1 MRVLATIALSFTAG
15 CLAAVVLPWDGWLL
29 WAAGALLCAGIAVL
43 LLKRKLAGKKYLHL
57 RLLLILF
64 SMAAS
69 LLYTAAYQRVIVA
82 PLADNYGE
90 VLPFEGTVVD
100 YPVATNSG
108 AKVMISIGFGQ
119 KAVYYGDETLLTLQP
134 GQKLRGSA
142 YWQNAMHI
150 RDDAITTFSSRGV
163 YVLLYDRSD
172 VTAEQGSAGSLLW
185 LPQRAARAVQEQ
197 VRKIW
202 RDDTTAGFVSA
213 ILTGDRTGLTIEDET
228 AMSEAGLSHLFA
240 VSGLHCTFLVTLLGL
255 LIRPGRRRLF
265 AACAIASLF
274 FYMLMAGL
282 SPSIVRSC
290 IMLSFVLTAPL
301 VRRDSDGLT
310 SLSAALL
317 VILLCNP
324 YAAASISLQLSFA
337 ATMGILLCG
346 GRLYRF
352 FMKLEVEQALL
363 RRLWSFLAANVSASL
378 GALVFT
384 IPLTA
389 WYFNIFTLLSPLS
402 NLLVVPAASW
412 TFVASFLTVLL
423 GFVWLPGA
431 QFVGWVVWA
440 LVYYAL
446 WIARMVMAVP
456 GHALYLSN
464 RYLKYWLGYV
474 YAMFGVCCFSRGRR
488 KYVLSGVLAALT
500 LMLTVWLGGAEYR
513 YGSLGVLTLDVGQG
527 ESVLLYSEEAAVL
540 VDCGSSNTYIDAG
553 QVAADQIATMGFD
566 RLSAI
571 VVTHYH
577 ADHTNGLYE
586 LMARVPADRLYLP
599 RIEDEYGVRDRL
611 EALAERYGMDV
622 VYVEREGSYPMG
634 QASLRLYPPL
644 GEGDLNEQG
653 LTVLCSAGD
662 YDVLITG
669 DMAGSTEK
677 KLIEQYPLPDI
688 ELLVVS
694 HHGSKHSSTTEFLET
709 LQPETAVISVGDN
722 SYGHPSNEA
731 LLRLVAAGCEIYR
744 TDLQGNVLLTVKG
757 EESWQ
762 AKTK

>member
-1 MRVLATIALSFTAG
+1 MRVLATIALSFAAG

-43 LLKRKLAGKKYLHL
+43 LLKRKLAGKKYLRL

-108 AKVMISIGFGQ
+108 AKVTISIGFGQ

-213 ILTGDRTGLTIEDET
+213 MLTGDRTGLTIEDET

-255 LIRPGRRRLF
+255 LIPPVRRRLF
-265 AACAIASLF
+265 AVCAMVVLA
-274 FYMLMAGL
+274 FYMLMAGM

-290 IMLSFVLTAPL
+290 IMLLLVLTAPIF
-301 VRRDSDGLT
+301 RRDSDGPT
-310 SLSAALL
+310 SLGAALL
-317 VILLCNP
+317 LILLVNP
-324 YAAASISLQLSFA
+324 HAIASVSLQLSFA

-346 GRLYRF
+346 ERLYER
-352 FMKLEVEQALL
+352 MSKREISNVWL
-363 RRLWSFLAANVSASL
+363 RRLRSFLAASIASSL

-389 WYFNIFTLLSPLS
+389 WYFNIFTLFSPLS
-402 NLLVVPAASW
+402 NLLVVPAAGW
-412 TFVASFLTVLL
+412 AFMASFCTVLL

-431 QFVGWVVWA
+431 RFAGWLVWA
-440 LVYYAL
+440 LVHYAL
-446 WIARMVMAVP
+446 WVAQAVMAVP
-456 GHALYLSN
+456 GHALYFSN

-474 YAMFGVCCFSRGRR
+474 YLLFGVCCLSRGRR
-488 KYVLSGVLAALT
+488 KYVIAGVLAALT
-500 LMLTVWLGGAEYR
+500 LVLTVWLGGAEYR

-527 ESVLLYSEEAAVL
+527 ESVLLYSNGAAVL
-540 VDCGSSNTYIDAG
+540 VDCGSSNTYVDAG
-553 QVAADQIATMGFD
+553 GVAADQIATMGFD
-566 RLSAI
+566 RLDAI

-677 KLIEQYPLPDI
+677 KLTERYPLPDI
-688 ELLVVS
+688 ELLVVG
-694 HHGSKHSSTTEFLET
+694 HHGSKYSSTREFLDAVR
-709 LQPETAVISVGDN
+709 PETAVISVGDN
-722 SYGHPSNEA
+722 SYGHPTDEA
-731 LLRLVAAGCEIYR
+731 LLRLMAAGCEIYR
-744 TDLQGNVLLTVKG
+744 TDLQGNILLTVKG
-757 EESWQ
+757 EE
-762 AKTK
+762 

>member
-1 MRVLATIALSFTAG
+1 MRVLATIALSFAAG

-43 LLKRKLAGKKYLHL
+43 LLKRKLAGKKYLRL

-108 AKVMISIGFGQ
+108 AKVTISIGFGQ

-213 ILTGDRTGLTIEDET
+213 MLTGDRTGLTIEDET

-255 LIRPGRRRLF
+255 LIPPVRRRLF
-265 AACAIASLF
+265 AVCAMVVLA
-274 FYMLMAGL
+274 FYMLMAGM

-290 IMLSFVLTAPL
+290 IMLLLVLTAPIF
-301 VRRDSDGLT
+301 RRDSDGPT
-310 SLSAALL
+310 SLGAALL
-317 VILLCNP
+317 LILLVNP
-324 YAAASISLQLSFA
+324 HAIASVSLQLSFA

-346 GRLYRF
+346 ERLYER
-352 FMKLEVEQALL
+352 MSKREISNVWL
-363 RRLWSFLAANVSASL
+363 RRLRSFLAASIASSL

-389 WYFNIFTLLSPLS
+389 WYFNIFTLFSPLS
-402 NLLVVPAASW
+402 NLLVVPTAGWA
-412 TFVASFLTVLL
+412 FMASFCTVLM

-431 QFVGWVVWA
+431 QFAGWLVWA
-440 LVYYAL
+440 LVHYAL
-446 WIARMVMAVP
+446 WVAQAVMAVP
-456 GHALYLSN
+456 GHALYFSN

-474 YAMFGVCCFSRGRR
+474 YLLFGVCCLSRGRR
-488 KYVLSGVLAALT
+488 KYVIAGVLAALT
-500 LMLTVWLGGAEYR
+500 LVLTVWLGGAEYR

-527 ESVLLYSEEAAVL
+527 ESVLLYSNGAAVL
-540 VDCGSSNTYIDAG
+540 VDCGSSNTYVDAG
-553 QVAADQIATMGFD
+553 GVAADQIATMGFD
-566 RLSAI
+566 RLDAI

-677 KLIEQYPLPDI
+677 KLTERYPLPDI
-688 ELLVVS
+688 ELLVVG
-694 HHGSKHSSTTEFLET
+694 HHGSKYSSTREFLDAVR
-709 LQPETAVISVGDN
+709 PETAVISVGDN
-722 SYGHPSNEA
+722 SYGHPTDEA
-731 LLRLVAAGCEIYR
+731 LLRLMAAGCEIYR
-744 TDLQGNVLLTVKG
+744 TDLQGNILLTVKG
-757 EESWQ
+757 EE
-762 AKTK
+762 

>member
-1 MRVLATIALSFTAG
+1 MRVLATIALSFAAG

-29 WAAGALLCAGIAVL
+29 WAAGALCAGIAVL
-43 LLKRKLAGKKYLHL
+43 LLKRKLAGKKYLRL

-108 AKVMISIGFGQ
+108 AKVTISIGFGQ

-213 ILTGDRTGLTIEDET
+213 MLTGDRTGLTIEDET

-255 LIRPGRRRLF
+255 LIPPVRRRLF
-265 AACAIASLF
+265 AVCAMVVLA
-274 FYMLMAGL
+274 FYMLMAGM

-290 IMLSFVLTAPL
+290 IMLLLVLTAPIF
-301 VRRDSDGLT
+301 RRDSDGPT
-310 SLSAALL
+310 SLGAALL
-317 VILLCNP
+317 LILLVNP
-324 YAAASISLQLSFA
+324 HAIASVSLQLSFA

-346 GRLYRF
+346 ERLYER
-352 FMKLEVEQALL
+352 MSKREISNVWL
-363 RRLWSFLAANVSASL
+363 RRLRSFLAASIASSL

-389 WYFNIFTLLSPLS
+389 WYFNIFTLFSPLS
-402 NLLVVPAASW
+402 NLLVVPAAGW
-412 TFVASFLTVLL
+412 AFMASFCTVLL

-431 QFVGWVVWA
+431 QFAGWLVWA
-440 LVYYAL
+440 LVHYAL
-446 WIARMVMAVP
+446 WVAQAVMAVP
-456 GHALYLSN
+456 GHALYFSN

-474 YAMFGVCCFSRGRR
+474 YLLFGVCCLSRGRR
-488 KYVLSGVLAALT
+488 KYVIAGVLAALT
-500 LMLTVWLGGAEYR
+500 LVLTVWLGGAEYR

-527 ESVLLYSEEAAVL
+527 ESVLLYSNGAAVL
-540 VDCGSSNTYIDAG
+540 VDCGSSNTYVDAG
-553 QVAADQIATMGFD
+553 GVAADQIATMGFD
-566 RLSAI
+566 RLDAI

-677 KLIEQYPLPDI
+677 KLTERYLLPDI
-688 ELLVVS
+688 ELLVVG
-694 HHGSKHSSTTEFLET
+694 HHGSKYSSTREFLDAVR
-709 LQPETAVISVGDN
+709 PETAVISVGDN
-722 SYGHPSNEA
+722 SYGHPTDEA
-731 LLRLVAAGCEIYR
+731 LLRLMAAGCEIYR
-744 TDLQGNVLLTVKG
+744 TDLQGNILLTVKG
-757 EESWQ
+757 EE
-762 AKTK
+762 

>member
-1 MRVLATIALSFTAG
+1 MRVLATIALSFAAG

-43 LLKRKLAGKKYLHL
+43 LLKRKLAGKKYLRL

-108 AKVMISIGFGQ
+108 AKVTISIGFGQ

-150 RDDAITTFSSRGV
+150 RDDAITTFSSRGM

-213 ILTGDRTGLTIEDET
+213 MLTGDRTGLTIEDET

-255 LIRPGRRRLF
+255 LIPPVRRRLF
-265 AACAIASLF
+265 AVCAMVVLA
-274 FYMLMAGL
+274 FYMLMAGM

-290 IMLSFVLTAPL
+290 IMLLLVLTAPIF
-301 VRRDSDGLT
+301 RRDSDGPT
-310 SLSAALL
+310 SLGAALL
-317 VILLCNP
+317 LILLVNP
-324 YAAASISLQLSFA
+324 HAIASVSLQLSFA

-346 GRLYRF
+346 ERLYER
-352 FMKLEVEQALL
+352 MSKREISNVWL
-363 RRLWSFLAANVSASL
+363 RRLRSFLAASIASSL

-389 WYFNIFTLLSPLS
+389 WYFNIFTLFSPLS
-402 NLLVVPAASW
+402 NLLVVPAAGW
-412 TFVASFLTVLL
+412 AFMASFCTVLL

-431 QFVGWVVWA
+431 QFAGWLVWA
-440 LVYYAL
+440 LVHYAL
-446 WIARMVMAVP
+446 WVAQAVMAVP
-456 GHALYLSN
+456 GHALYFSN

-474 YAMFGVCCFSRGRR
+474 YLLFGVCCLSRGRR
-488 KYVLSGVLAALT
+488 KYVIAGVLAALT
-500 LMLTVWLGGAEYR
+500 LVLTVWLGGAEYR

-527 ESVLLYSEEAAVL
+527 ESVLLYSNGVAVL
-540 VDCGSSNTYIDAG
+540 VDCGSSNTYVDAG
-553 QVAADQIATMGFD
+553 GVAADQIATMGFD
-566 RLSAI
+566 RLDAI

-677 KLIEQYPLPDI
+677 KLTERYPLPDI
-688 ELLVVS
+688 ELLVVG
-694 HHGSKHSSTTEFLET
+694 HHGSKYSSTREFLDAVR
-709 LQPETAVISVGDN
+709 PETAVISVGDN
-722 SYGHPSNEA
+722 SYGHPTDEA
-731 LLRLVAAGCEIYR
+731 LLRLMAAGCEIYR
-744 TDLQGNVLLTVKG
+744 TDLQGNILLTVKG
-757 EESWQ
+757 EE
-762 AKTK
+762 

>member
-1 MRVLATIALSFTAG
+1 MRVLATIALSFAAG

-43 LLKRKLAGKKYLHL
+43 LLKRKLAGKKYLRL

-69 LLYTAAYQRVIVA
+69 LLYAAAYQRVIVA

-108 AKVMISIGFGQ
+108 AKVTISIGFGQ

-255 LIRPGRRRLF
+255 LIPPVRRRLF
-265 AACAIASLF
+265 AVCAMVVLA
-274 FYMLMAGL
+274 FYMLMAGM

-290 IMLSFVLTAPL
+290 IMLLLVLTAPIF
-301 VRRDSDGLT
+301 RRDSDGPT
-310 SLSAALL
+310 SLGAALL
-317 VILLCNP
+317 LILLVNP
-324 YAAASISLQLSFA
+324 HAIASVSLQLSFA

-346 GRLYRF
+346 ERLYER
-352 FMKLEVEQALL
+352 MSKREISNVWL
-363 RRLWSFLAANVSASL
+363 RRLRSFLAASIASSL

-389 WYFNIFTLLSPLS
+389 WYFNIFTLFSPLS
-402 NLLVVPAASW
+402 NLLVVPAAGW
-412 TFVASFLTVLL
+412 AFMASFCTVLL

-431 QFVGWVVWA
+431 QFAGWLVWA
-440 LVYYAL
+440 LVHYAL
-446 WIARMVMAVP
+446 WVAQAVMAVP
-456 GHALYLSN
+456 GHALYFSN

-474 YAMFGVCCFSRGRR
+474 YLLFGVCCLSRGRR
-488 KYVLSGVLAALT
+488 KYVIAGVLAALT
-500 LMLTVWLGGAEYR
+500 LVLTVWLGGAEYR

-527 ESVLLYSEEAAVL
+527 ESVLLYSNGAAVL
-540 VDCGSSNTYIDAG
+540 VDCGSSNTYVDAG
-553 QVAADQIATMGFD
+553 GVAADQIATMGFD
-566 RLSAI
+566 RLDAI

-677 KLIEQYPLPDI
+677 KLTERYSLPDI
-688 ELLVVS
+688 ELLVVG
-694 HHGSKHSSTTEFLET
+694 HHGSKYSSTREFLDAVR
-709 LQPETAVISVGDN
+709 PETAVISVGDN
-722 SYGHPSNEA
+722 SYGHPTDEA
-731 LLRLVAAGCEIYR
+731 LLRLMAAGCEIYR
-744 TDLQGNVLLTVKG
+744 TDLQGNILLTVKG
-757 EESWQ
+757 EE
-762 AKTK
+762 

>member
-1 MRVLATIALSFTAG
+1 MRVLATIALSFAAG

-43 LLKRKLAGKKYLHL
+43 LLKRKLAGKKYLRL

-108 AKVMISIGFGQ
+108 AKVTISIGFGQ

-150 RDDAITTFSSRGV
+150 RDDTITTFSSRGV

-213 ILTGDRTGLTIEDET
+213 MLTGDRTGLTIEDET

-255 LIRPGRRRLF
+255 LIPPVRRRLF
-265 AACAIASLF
+265 AVCAMVVLA
-274 FYMLMAGL
+274 FYMLMAGM

-290 IMLSFVLTAPL
+290 IMLLLVLTAPIF
-301 VRRDSDGLT
+301 RRDSDGPT
-310 SLSAALL
+310 SLGAALL
-317 VILLCNP
+317 LILLVNP
-324 YAAASISLQLSFA
+324 HAIASVSLQLSFA

-346 GRLYRF
+346 ERLYER
-352 FMKLEVEQALL
+352 MSKREISNVWL
-363 RRLWSFLAANVSASL
+363 RRLRSFLAASIASSL

-389 WYFNIFTLLSPLS
+389 YYFNIFTLLSPLS
-402 NLLVVPAASW
+402 NLLVVPAAGW
-412 TFVASFLTVLL
+412 AFMASFCTVLL

-431 QFVGWVVWA
+431 QFAGWLVWA
-440 LVYYAL
+440 LVHYVL
-446 WIARMVMAVP
+446 WVAQAVMAVP
-456 GHALYLSN
+456 GHALYFSN

-474 YAMFGVCCFSRGRR
+474 YLLFGVCCLSRGRR
-488 KYVLSGVLAALT
+488 KYVIAGVLAALT
-500 LMLTVWLGGAEYR
+500 LVLTVWLGGAEYR

-527 ESVLLYSEEAAVL
+527 ESVLLYSNGAAVL
-540 VDCGSSNTYIDAG
+540 VDCGSSNTYVDAG
-553 QVAADQIATMGFD
+553 GVAADQIATMGFN
-566 RLSAI
+566 RLDAI

-586 LMARVPADRLYLP
+586 LMVRVPADRLYLP

-677 KLIEQYPLPDI
+677 KLTERYPLPDI
-688 ELLVVS
+688 ELLVVG
-694 HHGSKHSSTTEFLET
+694 HHGSKYSSTREFLDAVR
-709 LQPETAVISVGDN
+709 PETAVISVGDN
-722 SYGHPSNEA
+722 SYGHPTDEA
-731 LLRLVAAGCEIYR
+731 LLRLMAAGCEIYR
-744 TDLQGNVLLTVKG
+744 TDLQGNILLTVKG
-757 EESWQ
+757 EE
-762 AKTK
+762 

>member
-1 MRVLATIALSFTAG
+1 MRVLATIALSFAAG

-43 LLKRKLAGKKYLHL
+43 LLKRKLAGKKYLRL

-108 AKVMISIGFGQ
+108 AKVTISIGFGQ
-119 KAVYYGDETLLTLQP
+119 KAVYYGDETLLTLEP

-213 ILTGDRTGLTIEDET
+213 MLTGDRTGLTIEDET

-255 LIRPGRRRLF
+255 LIPPVRRRLF
-265 AACAIASLF
+265 AVCAMVVLA
-274 FYMLMAGL
+274 FYMLMAGM

-290 IMLSFVLTAPL
+290 IMLLLVLTAPIF
-301 VRRDSDGLT
+301 RRDSDGPT
-310 SLSAALL
+310 SLGAALL
-317 VILLCNP
+317 LILLVNP
-324 YAAASISLQLSFA
+324 YAIASVSLQLSFA

-346 GRLYRF
+346 ERLYER
-352 FMKLEVEQALL
+352 MSKREISNVWL
-363 RRLWSFLAANVSASL
+363 RRLRSFLAASIASSL

-389 WYFNIFTLLSPLS
+389 WYFNIFTLFSPLS
-402 NLLVVPAASW
+402 NLLVVPAAGW
-412 TFVASFLTVLL
+412 AFMASFCTVLL

-431 QFVGWVVWA
+431 QFAGWLVWA
-440 LVYYAL
+440 LVHYAL
-446 WIARMVMAVP
+446 WVAQAVMAVP
-456 GHALYLSN
+456 GHALYFSN

-474 YAMFGVCCFSRGRR
+474 YLLFGVCCLGRGRR
-488 KYVLSGVLAALT
+488 KYVIAGVLAALT
-500 LMLTVWLGGAEYR
+500 LVLTVWLGGAEYR

-527 ESVLLYSEEAAVL
+527 ESVLLYSNGAAVL
-540 VDCGSSNTYIDAG
+540 VDCGSSNTYVDAG
-553 QVAADQIATMGFD
+553 GVAADQIATMGFD
-566 RLSAI
+566 RLDAI

-677 KLIEQYPLPDI
+677 KLTERYPLPDI
-688 ELLVVS
+688 ELLVVG
-694 HHGSKHSSTTEFLET
+694 HHGSKYSSTREFLDAVR
-709 LQPETAVISVGDN
+709 PETAVISVGDN
-722 SYGHPSNEA
+722 SYGHPTDEA
-731 LLRLVAAGCEIYR
+731 LLRLMAAGCEIYR
-744 TDLQGNVLLTVKG
+744 TDLQGNILLTVKG
-757 EESWQ
+757 EE
-762 AKTK
+762 

>member
-1 MRVLATIALSFTAG
+1 MRVLATIALSFAAG

-29 WAAGALLCAGIAVL
+29 WAAGALCAGIAVL
-43 LLKRKLAGKKYLHL
+43 LLKRKLAGKKYLRL

-108 AKVMISIGFGQ
+108 AKVTISIGFGQ

-213 ILTGDRTGLTIEDET
+213 MLTGDRTGLTIEDET

-255 LIRPGRRRLF
+255 LIPPVRRRLF
-265 AACAIASLF
+265 AVCAMVVLA
-274 FYMLMAGL
+274 FYMLMAGM

-290 IMLSFVLTAPL
+290 IMLLLVLTAPIF
-301 VRRDSDGLT
+301 RRDSDGPT
-310 SLSAALL
+310 SLGAALL
-317 VILLCNP
+317 LILLVNP
-324 YAAASISLQLSFA
+324 HAIASVSLQLSFA

-346 GRLYRF
+346 ERLYER
-352 FMKLEVEQALL
+352 MSKREISNVWL
-363 RRLWSFLAANVSASL
+363 RRLRSFLAASIASSL

-389 WYFNIFTLLSPLS
+389 WYFNIFTLFSPLS
-402 NLLVVPAASW
+402 NLLVVPAAGW
-412 TFVASFLTVLL
+412 AFMASFCTVLL

-431 QFVGWVVWA
+431 QFAGWLVWA
-440 LVYYAL
+440 LVHYAL
-446 WIARMVMAVP
+446 WVAQAVMAVP
-456 GHALYLSN
+456 GHALYFSN

-474 YAMFGVCCFSRGRR
+474 YLLFGVCCLSRGRR
-488 KYVLSGVLAALT
+488 KYVIAGVLAALT
-500 LMLTVWLGGAEYR
+500 LVLTVWLGGAEYR

-527 ESVLLYSEEAAVL
+527 ESVLLYSNGAAVL
-540 VDCGSSNTYIDAG
+540 VDCGSSNTYVDAG
-553 QVAADQIATMGFD
+553 GVAADQIATMGFD
-566 RLSAI
+566 RLDAI

-653 LTVLCSAGD
+653 LTVLCSEGD

-677 KLIEQYPLPDI
+677 KLTERYSLPDI
-688 ELLVVS
+688 ELLVVG
-694 HHGSKHSSTTEFLET
+694 HHGSKYSSTREFLDAVR
-709 LQPETAVISVGDN
+709 PETAVISVGDN
-722 SYGHPSNEA
+722 SYGHPTDEA
-731 LLRLVAAGCEIYR
+731 LLRLMAAGCEIYR
-744 TDLQGNVLLTVKG
+744 TDLQGNILLTVKG
-757 EESWQ
+757 EE
-762 AKTK
+762 

>member
-1 MRVLATIALSFTAG
+1 MRVLATIALSFAAG

-43 LLKRKLAGKKYLHL
+43 LLKRKLAGKKYLRL

-108 AKVMISIGFGQ
+108 AKVTISIGFGQ

-213 ILTGDRTGLTIEDET
+213 MLTGDRTGLTIEDET

-255 LIRPGRRRLF
+255 LIPPVRRRLF
-265 AACAIASLF
+265 AVCAMVVLA
-274 FYMLMAGL
+274 FYMLMAGM

-290 IMLSFVLTAPL
+290 IMLLLVLTAPIF
-301 VRRDSDGLT
+301 RRDSDGPT
-310 SLSAALL
+310 SLGAALL
-317 VILLCNP
+317 LILLVNP
-324 YAAASISLQLSFA
+324 HAIASVSLQLSFA

-346 GRLYRF
+346 ERLYER
-352 FMKLEVEQALL
+352 MSKREISNVWL
-363 RRLWSFLAANVSASL
+363 RRLRSFLAASIASSL

-389 WYFNIFTLLSPLS
+389 WYFNIFTLFSPLS
-402 NLLVVPAASW
+402 NLLVVPAAGW
-412 TFVASFLTVLL
+412 AFMASFCTVLL

-431 QFVGWVVWA
+431 QFAGWLVWA
-440 LVYYAL
+440 LVHYAL
-446 WIARMVMAVP
+446 WVAQAVMAVP
-456 GHALYLSN
+456 GHALYFSN

-474 YAMFGVCCFSRGRR
+474 YLLFGVCCLSRGRR
-488 KYVLSGVLAALT
+488 KYVIAGVLAALT
-500 LMLTVWLGGAEYR
+500 LVLTVWLGGAEYR

-527 ESVLLYSEEAAVL
+527 ESVLLYSNGAAVL
-540 VDCGSSNTYIDAG
+540 VDCGSSNTYVDAG
-553 QVAADQIATMGFD
+553 GVAADQIATMGFD
-566 RLSAI
+566 RLDAI

-653 LTVLCSAGD
+653 LTVLCSEGD

-677 KLIEQYPLPDI
+677 KLTERYSLPDI
-688 ELLVVS
+688 ELLVVG
-694 HHGSKHSSTTEFLET
+694 HHGSKYSSTREFLDAVR
-709 LQPETAVISVGDN
+709 PETAVISVGDN
-722 SYGHPSNEA
+722 SYGHPTDEA
-731 LLRLVAAGCEIYR
+731 LLRLMAAGCEIYR
-744 TDLQGNVLLTVKG
+744 TDLQGNILLTVKG
-757 EESWQ
+757 EE
-762 AKTK
+762 